1 MTPMSV
7 QIRVK
12 GHLDTSWTDWFDG
25 LTIINQETA
34 EAILVGRLPDQ
45 TALHGVLTRI
55 SSLGLVLISVNAGTA
70 KD

>member
-12 GHLDTSWTDWFDG
+12 GHLDTSWSDWFDG
-25 LTIINQETA
+25 LAIINQEMA

-45 TALHGVLTRI
+45 TALHGVLSRI
-55 SSLGLVLISVNAGTA
+55 SNLGLVLISVNAGTTEN
-70 KD
+70 